1 MASITLAITE
11 ELKSGI
17 EHFSWVTW
25 SEAARGEV
33 LSDMERSEA
42 LQKLDKMLEKSE
54 LTDEDCIRL
63 GRELKERVW
72 KRHKKEG
79 W

>member
-1 MASITLAITE
+1 MATVTLTVSEQEKAE
-11 ELKSGI
+11 FKSLA
-17 EHFSWVTW
+17 WVNW
-25 SEAARGEV
+25 SEATAEELDADLR
-33 LSDMERSEA
+33 RQKA

>member
-1 MASITLAITE
+1 MATVTLTVSE
-11 ELKSGI
+11 ELKSEFKG
-17 EHFSWVTW
+17 FSWVNW
-25 SEAARGEV
+25 SETAREELLDDLRRQKV
-33 LSDMERSEA
+33 

-54 LTDEDCIRL
+54 LTEEDCIRL

-72 KRHKKEG
+72 KRHKQEG